1 MRHHMYFYPKLNK
14 KKYSYS
20 LKLISKAYNKKNI
33 NFYFKISACRVLE
46 VVNIKEYLSER
57 F

>member
-14 KKYSYS
+14 KKYPYS

-46 VVNIKEYLSER
+46 VVNIKEYPSER